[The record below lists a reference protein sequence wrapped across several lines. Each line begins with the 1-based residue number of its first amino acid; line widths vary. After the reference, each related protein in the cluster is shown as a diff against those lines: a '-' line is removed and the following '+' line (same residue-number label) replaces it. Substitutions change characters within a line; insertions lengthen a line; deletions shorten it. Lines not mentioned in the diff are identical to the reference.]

1 MAIKVQETLLCSG
14 RSVCRWLGLNRS
26 TLRYTP
32 KPVPDKTKLLEA
44 EIVKMSKRYPCFG
57 YRKITR
63 KLVEEGWPVGKK
75 LVQRVR
81 CEEGLQVP
89 APKPR
94 KRRQGLSTGLPQQ
107 AQHRNH
113 VWAWDFVSDYTV
125 RGGKLRVFNLIDEF
139 TKECHCI
146 HSDRAIKATDVLTV
160 LQEAIEE
167 HGAPEYIRSDNGPEF
182 IATAIQ
188 EWLQGN
194 GIKTIYID
202 PGCPWQNGY
211 VESFNDKFR
220 GECLNRE
227 LIYTLSE
234 SRVIFADYQHLH
246 NYERPHRSLGLLTPK
261 AYAKQLTSLSHQ
273 PISPA
278 YLTSLSGSGRATP
291 SLCQIGDQPQ
301 PLETTNNQP
310 LGNLSL

>member
-261 AYAKQLTSLSHQ
+261 AYAKQLTSLS
-273 PISPA
+273 
-278 YLTSLSGSGRATP
+278 GSGRATP

>member
-1 MAIKVQETLLCSG
+1 MSEKVQATLSCSG
-14 RSVCRWLGLNRS
+14 RSVSRWLGLHRS

-32 KPVPDKTKLLEA
+32 KPVPEKKKLLEA
-44 EIVKMSKRYPCFG
+44 EIVKMSKTYAFFG

-63 KLVEEGWPVGKK
+63 KLVEQGWSVGKK

-81 CEEGLQVP
+81 REEGLEVP
-89 APKPR
+89 PPKPR
-94 KRRQGLSTGLPQQ
+94 RRRKGLSTGLPQE
-107 AQHRNH
+107 AKRRNH
-113 VWAWDFVSDYTV
+113 VWAWDFVSDHTV

-146 HSDRAIKATDVLTV
+146 HSDRAIKAVDVLAV
-160 LQEAIEE
+160 LEEAIKE

-182 IATAIQ
+182 IAKAIQ
-188 EWLQGN
+188 NWLKARN
-194 GIKTIYID
+194 IKTIYID

-220 GECLNRE
+220 RECLNRE

-234 SRVIFADYQHLH
+234 SRVIFADYKHLH

-261 AYAKQLTSLSHQ
+261 AYAKEIADLG
-273 PISPA
+273 
-278 YLTSLSGSGRATP
+278 GSGRATP
-291 SLCQIGDQPQ
+291 SLHHRGHQPQ
-301 PLETTNNQP
+301 QTPQTNGDRP

>member
-1 MAIKVQETLLCSG
+1 MALKIQETLSCSG

-26 TLRYTP
+26 TLRYAP
-32 KPVPDKTKLLEA
+32 RAVPDKKKLLEA
-44 EIVKMSKRYPCFG
+44 EIVKMSKKYPCFG

-63 KLVEEGWPVGKK
+63 KLVEQGWAVGKK

-81 CEEGLQVP
+81 REEYLKVP

-94 KRRQGLSTGLPQQ
+94 KRRQGISTGLPQQ
-107 AQHRNH
+107 AKHRNH
-113 VWAWDFVSDYTV
+113 VWAWDFVSDHTV
-125 RGGKLRVFNLIDEF
+125 LGGKLRVLNLIDEF

-146 HSDRAIKATDVLTV
+146 HSDRAIKATDVLSI
-160 LQEAIEE
+160 LEEAIKE

-188 EWLQGN
+188 QWLQDRR
-194 GIKTIYID
+194 IKTIYID

-220 GECLNRE
+220 RECLNRE

-234 SRVIFADYQHLH
+234 SRVIFADYRHLH

-261 AYAKQLTSLSHQ
+261 AYAKQLTC
-273 PISPA
+273 
-278 YLTSLSGSGRATP
+278 LSGLGRATP
-291 SLCQIGDQPQ
+291 SLRQRGGQPQ
-301 PLETTNNQP
+301 PKPQVNTKKKP
-310 LGNLSL
+310 PGDLSR

>member
-1 MAIKVQETLLCSG
+1 MAIKVQETLSCSG

-63 KLVEEGWPVGKK
+63 KLVEEGWAVGKK

-81 CEEGLQVP
+81 REEGLQVP
-89 APKPR
+89 PPKPR

-188 EWLQGN
+188 KWLREN

-220 GECLNRE
+220 RECLNRE

-234 SRVIFADYQHLH
+234 SRVIFADYRHLH

-261 AYAKQLTSLSHQ
+261 AYAKQLTC
-273 PISPA
+273 
-278 YLTSLSGSGRATP
+278 LSGSGRATP
-291 SLCQIGDQPQ
+291 SLRQIGDQPQ

>member
-261 AYAKQLTSLSHQ
+261 AYAKQLTSLS
-273 PISPA
+273 S
-278 YLTSLSGSGRATP
+278 SGRATP